1 MRLFLFVLSILSS
14 SCFLTAQE
22 KNLGTLPRFDFTLK
36 TKYEYIPES
45 NIGRFSVRNSRVG
58 LSGGI
63 SPDVSYRVQL
73 ELSNTGKFE
82 VLDLYGN
89 VKLFKGFDLTI
100 GQSSIP
106 VFNTYQI
113 TPAQMLFANRTFL
126 GKFLSGSRDIGLLAN
141 YQFGICKTPVALQF
155 GVFNGSTINNPVWT
169 NRPSYSAR
177 LLVGNMCGLRATAK
191 IYRYPLASE
200 TDYMICGADLRYGG
214 EKFKIE
220 SEVMN
225 RHNYFNGVDRFTS
238 CLQGAYSFTL
248 KEGGLVK
255 NIIPALRWD
264 GIGENIRESGFDV
277 NRLTVGISLGL
288 TSKPFTSLIRFDYEW
303 YFVKNPIQELSLY
316 DEICSN
322 KFTMELLIQ
331 L

>member
-1 MRLFLFVLSILSS
+1 MRLFLLVLSLLSS

-22 KNLGTLPRFDFTLK
+22 KFQGTIPKLDFTLK

-45 NIGRFSVRNSRVG
+45 GFGRFSVRNSRVG

-89 VKLFKGFDLTI
+89 VKLFKGFDVTF
-100 GQSSIP
+100 GQTSIP
-106 VFNTYQI
+106 VYNTYQI

-126 GKFLSGSRDIGLLAN
+126 GKFISGSRDIGLLAN
-141 YQFGICKTPVALQF
+141 YQFGVSNTPVNLQF

-169 NRPSYSAR
+169 NKPSYSAR
-177 LLVGNMCGLRATAK
+177 VLVGSMSGWRATAK
-191 IYRYPLASE
+191 VYRYPLAAE
-200 TDYMICGADLRYGG
+200 NDYMICGADLRYGS
-214 EKFKIE
+214 ERFKVE
-220 SEVMN
+220 SEVIN
-225 RHNYFNGVDRFTS
+225 RHNYFNGADRFTS
-238 CLQGAYSFTL
+238 CIQGAYSFSV
-248 KEGGLVK
+248 KDGGLVK

-264 GIGENIRESGFDV
+264 GISDNIGKSGFDV
-277 NRLTVGISLGL
+277 NRLTTGLSLGL
-288 TSKPFTSLIRFDYEW
+288 TAKPFTSLVRFDYEC

-322 KFTMELLIQ
+322 KFTVELLIQ
-331 L
+331 F